1 MLLCICAVP
10 MGVDAEGG
18 MSHNL
23 GNIQSGESL
32 EAEIEL
38 DPAFPAA
45 THFRGAT
52 AVNKL
57 ELISVELAHKPIRK
71 MSIWKSSWDV
81 G

>member
-1 MLLCICAVP
+1 MQV
-10 MGVDAEGG
+10 GAEGE

-23 GNIQSGESL
+23 GNLQCGESI

-45 THFRGAT
+45 THFGVVT
-52 AVNKL
+52 AVKKP